1 MLHVADSRLGPE
13 LYAEWRSADI
23 GLVTERLERSLIL
36 ELAGDVAG
44 KRVLDVG
51 CGDGDLALDLW
62 QRGAQVSGV
71 DASPEMIETARKRAL
86 QHSAAI
92 AFEIGL
98 AEELPYAAASF
109 DLVLAV
115 TILCF
120 VADAAPVFRELARVL
135 RPSGRLVIGELG
147 RWSSWAVARRIRAWR
162 GSELWGNAQF
172 RTARE
177 LRRLAE
183 GTGLAAAAARGAV
196 FYPRRAAAARLFAPF
211 DARLGR
217 LTTFGAAFIALAATK
232 PACEFATADPGG
244 AI

>member
-1 MLHVADSRLGPE
+1 MLRTAVSRLGPG
-13 LYAEWRSADI
+13 LYAEWRRADI
-23 GLVTERLERSLIL
+23 GLITERLERALVL
-36 ELAGDVAG
+36 ELAGDFAG
-44 KRVLDVG
+44 KSVLDVG

-62 QRGAQVSGV
+62 WRGAQVSGV

-98 AEELPYAAASF
+98 AEELPYAAMSF

-120 VADAAPVFRELARVL
+120 VADAAPVFRGLARVL
-135 RPSGRLVIGELG
+135 RPGGRLVIGELG
-147 RWSSWAVARRIRAWR
+147 RWSSWAAERRIRAWR
-162 GSELWGNAQF
+162 GSELWRSTRF
-172 RTARE
+172 RTAHE

-183 GTGLAAAAARGAV
+183 GAGLAVTATRGAV

-211 DARLGR
+211 EARLGR
-217 LTTFGAAFIALAATK
+217 LTTFGAAFITLSAVK
-232 PACEFATADPGG
+232 PARESVG
-244 AI
+244 